1 MLQNLVVT
9 SRTVQINYSLSKQCV
24 IIKHTAGAISTRDAK
39 EEKQMEKNNPFYKAE
54 FFSKF
59 FI

>member
-9 SRTVQINYSLSKQCV
+9 SRTVQINYSLTKQCV

-39 EEKQMEKNNPFYKAE
+39 EEKQMEKNKPFYKV
-54 FFSKF
+54 
-59 FI
+59 